1 MTIHHDGMTIRAAPH
16 MLPPIETTGLS
27 KVFRRKKSLRQ
38 MATHPTGKAEETW
51 ALRDVSLLVPEGA
64 IFGLLGPNGAGK
76 TTLLKILSCVVLPT
90 SGEAR
95 VRGLDT
101 RSSETQV
108 KRVLGFVTSDERSF
122 YWRLTGKENLQF
134 FGSLYQMHGK
144 LLLDRIA
151 FLLDRLDLSEQAD
164 KPFRD
169 YSSGMKQ
176 RLAVARGLLHDP
188 PILLLDEP
196 TRSLDPISAKHLRR
210 FITEELNGKEGKSLL
225 LATHNL
231 QEAEQICQRVAV
243 LSRGR
248 ILGAGR
254 VEDLPDW
261 GLGKDAYV
269 LVLSGLDSL
278 PPGVRGGLSVSPL
291 QGGLLRVAG
300 DFGRDG
306 EALSALLREV
316 LRSDGRVVSCTKVE
330 PTLQEVFDRIE
341 EGKD

>member
-1 MTIHHDGMTIRAAPH
+1 MHS
-16 MLPPIETTGLS
+16 PIEITGLS
-27 KVFRRKKSLRQ
+27 KVYRRKKSLRQ
-38 MATHPTGKAEETW
+38 MVTHPTERQQETW
-51 ALRDVSLLVPEGA
+51 ALKDVFLRVPPGA

-76 TTLLKILSCVVLPT
+76 TTLLKILSCLVLPT
-90 SGEAR
+90 SGAAR
-95 VRGLDT
+95 VGGLDT
-101 RSSETQV
+101 RTSEGQV
-108 KRVLGFVTSDERSF
+108 KRILGFVTSDERSF

-134 FGSLYQMHGK
+134 FGALYQMSGK
-144 LLLDRIA
+144 QLQERISY
-151 FLLDRLDLSEQAD
+151 LLDRLDLSEQAD

-188 PILLLDEP
+188 PVLLLDEP

-210 FITEELNGKEGKSLL
+210 FIREELSGKEKKTLL

-231 QEAEQICQRVAV
+231 QEAEQLCQEVAV

-248 ILGAGR
+248 ILGVGR
-254 VEDLPDW
+254 VEELTDW

-269 LVLSGLDSL
+269 LVLSGLESPVHGL
-278 PPGVRGGLSVSPL
+278 GAGLSITEL

-316 LRSDGRVVSCTKVE
+316 LRNGGRVVSCTKVE

-341 EGKD
+341 EDRD

>member
-1 MTIHHDGMTIRAAPH
+1 MHS
-16 MLPPIETTGLS
+16 PIEITGLS

-38 MATHPTGKAEETW
+38 LVTRPTERKQETW
-51 ALRDVSLLVPEGA
+51 ALNDVTLRVPSGA

-76 TTLLKILSCVVLPT
+76 TTLLKVLSCLVLPT
-90 SGEAR
+90 SGTAR
-95 VRGLDT
+95 VGGFDT
-101 RSSETQV
+101 RSSESQV
-108 KRVLGFVTSDERSF
+108 KRILGFVTSDERSF

-134 FGSLYQMHGK
+134 FGALYQMHGGP
-144 LLLDRIA
+144 LQERISY
-151 FLLDRLDLSEQAD
+151 LLDRLDLSEQAD

-188 PILLLDEP
+188 PVLLLDEP

-210 FITEELNGKEGKSLL
+210 FISEELNGKEKKTLL

-231 QEAEQICQRVAV
+231 QEAEQLCQEVAV

-254 VEDLPDW
+254 VEELPDW

-269 LVLSGLDSL
+269 LVFSGLES
-278 PPGVRGGLSVSPL
+278 PVPGFGAGLSITGL

-316 LRSDGRVVSCTKVE
+316 LRNGGRVVSCTKVE

-341 EGKD
+341 EGRA

>member
-1 MTIHHDGMTIRAAPH
+1 
-16 MLPPIETTGLS
+16 LS
-27 KVFRRKKSLRQ
+27 KVFRRKKSLRELV
-38 MATHPTGKAEETW
+38 TRPTAKAEETW
-51 ALRDVSLLVPEGA
+51 ALRDVTLQVPERS

-76 TTLLKILSCVVLPT
+76 TTFLKILSCVVLPT
-90 SGEAR
+90 SGGAR
-95 VRGLDT
+95 VQGHDT
-101 RSSETQV
+101 RASDTRV
-108 KRVLGFVTSDERSF
+108 KRVLGFVTSVERSF

-134 FGSLYQMHGK
+134 FGSLHQMHGRA
-144 LLLDRIA
+144 LADRIA
-151 FLLDRLDLSEQAD
+151 FLLERLDLTEQAN
-164 KPFRD
+164 KSFRD

-210 FITEELNGKEGKSLL
+210 FLAEELNGKEGKTLL

-231 QEAEQICQRVAV
+231 QEAEQLCQRVAV

-248 ILGAGR
+248 ILGEGR

-261 GLGKDAYV
+261 GFGKDAYV
-269 LVLSGLDSL
+269 LVLAGLDSL
-278 PPGVRGGLSVSPL
+278 PAGVRDGLSVAPL

-316 LRSDGRVVSCTKVE
+316 LRSNGRVISCTRVE

-341 EGKD
+341 EGKE

>member
-1 MTIHHDGMTIRAAPH
+1 MAIQAAPH
-16 MLPPIETTGLS
+16 MLPPVETAGLS
-27 KVFRRKKSLRQ
+27 KVFRRKKSLRE
-38 MATHPTGKAEETW
+38 MATHPTRKAEETW

-101 RSSETQV
+101 RASETRV
-108 KRVLGFVTSDERSF
+108 KRILGFVTSDERSF

-134 FGSLYQMHGK
+134 FGSLHQMHGRT
-144 LLLDRIA
+144 LADRIA

-210 FITEELNGKEGKSLL
+210 FLAEELNGKEGKSLL

-231 QEAEQICQRVAV
+231 QEAEQLCEKVAV

-248 ILGAGR
+248 VLGSGC
-254 VEDLPDW
+254 VEELPDW
-261 GLGKDAYV
+261 GFGKDAYV

-278 PPGVRGGLSVSPL
+278 PSGLGGGLSASPL

-306 EALSALLREV
+306 EILSALLREV
-316 LRSDGRVVSCTKVE
+316 LKNNGRVLSCTKVE
-330 PTLQEVFDRIE
+330 PTLQDVFDRIE

>member
-1 MTIHHDGMTIRAAPH
+1 MTIHLHGTTFRAAPH
-16 MLPPIETTGLS
+16 MLSPIETTGLS
-27 KVFRRKKSLRQ
+27 KVFRRKKSLRE
-38 MATHPTGKAEETW
+38 MVLHPARKTEETW
-51 ALRDVSLLVPEGA
+51 ALREVSFQVPEGA

-95 VRGLDT
+95 VKGLDT
-101 RSSETQV
+101 RAAETQV
-108 KRVLGFVTSDERSF
+108 KRALGFVTSDERSF

-134 FGSLYQMHGK
+134 FGSLHQMHGRP
-144 LLLDRIA
+144 LADRIA
-151 FLLDRLDLSEQAD
+151 FLFDRLDLAEQAE

-210 FITEELNGKEGKSLL
+210 FIAEELNGKEGKTLL

-231 QEAEQICQRVAV
+231 QEAEQLCQRVAV
-243 LSRGR
+243 LSHGR
-248 ILGAGR
+248 ILGSGR
-254 VEDLPDW
+254 VEELPDW
-261 GLGKDAYV
+261 GFGKDAYV
-269 LVLSGLDSL
+269 LVLAGLDSL
-278 PPGVRGGLSVSPL
+278 PDGFRDGLSVSPL
-291 QGGLLRVAG
+291 QGRFLRVAG

-316 LRSDGRVVSCTKVE
+316 LRNNGRVVSCTKVE
-330 PTLQEVFDRIE
+330 STLQEVFDRIE
-341 EGKD
+341 EGRA

>member
-1 MTIHHDGMTIRAAPH
+1 MS
-16 MLPPIETTGLS
+16 LPIETAGLS

-38 MATHPTGKAEETW
+38 WLTRADAGDRETW
-51 ALRDVSLLVPEGA
+51 ALRDVTLEIPGGA

-76 TTLLKILSCVVLPT
+76 TTLLKILSGLVLPT

-95 VRGLDT
+95 VGGRDA
-101 RSSETQV
+101 RREEAPVQ
-108 KRVLGFVTSDERSF
+108 RILGFVTSDERSF

-134 FGSLYQMHGK
+134 FGSLYQLHGQG
-144 LLLDRIA
+144 LQDRIR
-151 FLLDRLDLSEQAD
+151 FLLERLDLADQAG

-176 RLAVARGLLHDP
+176 RLAVARALLHDP
-188 PILLLDEP
+188 PVLLLDEP

-210 FITEELNGKEGKSLL
+210 FLAEELNGKEGKTLL

-231 QEAEQICQRVAV
+231 QEAEQLCQRVAV

-254 VEDLPDW
+254 AEDLPDW

-269 LVLSGLDSL
+269 LVLAGLEASEAGL
-278 PPGVRGGLSVSPL
+278 GEGLSVAPL

-300 DFGRDG
+300 EFGRDG
-306 EALSALLREV
+306 EALSSVLREV
-316 LRSDGRVVSCTKVE
+316 LQRNGRVISCTRVE

-341 EGKD
+341 EGRA